1 MLQSGSL
8 LDDAKKS
15 ITEKDLGYA
24 KRALARLPL
33 IRYLPILKKATKFLS
48 LKTALEKSYQD
59 LQEGKHKLQVE
70 LEPYTTFVQE
80 TERDLKDL
88 LATRQQASTKI
99 EGYRLQQQTLQSEHS
114 ALEQQLAKTENGT
127 SAYFTTEGELM
138 NNEQQKRSLDRDI
151 IEQKRTVIATNG
163 AIDALRGWVSIV
175 HNYVTAGIDY
185 TTGVETQMK
194 ILEPYLQKEAQLVQ
208 LAQTLEDAIERY
220 QTAQRVHNTVMLAI
234 AERGKAL
241 QDIMAEVM
249 GGHFFLPQVIDA
261 VVNVSREGRE
271 LQAAHQQKL
280 LASSV
285 GELSECYQLL
295 GVLESASIEQVSSA
309 YRQLSAQH
317 DPKTGLATGDPI
329 TYLGLQAAYQRITEA
344 QRLLPPAPAE
354 EKKV

>member
-1 MLQSGSL
+1 
-8 LDDAKKS
+8 
-15 ITEKDLGYA
+15 
-24 KRALARLPL
+24 
-33 IRYLPILKKATKFLS
+33 
-48 LKTALEKSYQD
+48 
-59 LQEGKHKLQVE
+59 
-70 LEPYTTFVQE
+70 
-80 TERDLKDL
+80 
-88 LATRQQASTKI
+88 
-99 EGYRLQQQTLQSEHS
+99 
-114 ALEQQLAKTENGT
+114 
-127 SAYFTTEGELM
+127 M